1 MIMIDFIVRNWYII
15 FSFIAIIIVAIV
27 CVVNFFKQPTSE
39 QIRQVREWL
48 LYAVTEVEKIMG
60 SKTGQLKLRMV
71 YDMFLEKFPFI
82 SSVISFDKFSEL
94 VDEALEK
101 MKHLLSTNEAIRN
114 YVGYELTSKDTEP
127 EVTE

>member
-1 MIMIDFIVRNWYII
+1 MIDFIVRNWYII

-94 VDEALEK
+94 VDEALEE